1 MFLRRIQMAVENR
14 GGANG
19 GPQYDP
25 ANISATGGRGQN
37 PRKPELE
44 YRGLGYRTTGQTNA
58 QAKAAPIKA
67 KPVPGG
73 ASMLMARGPAPVPL
87 TAETQNPGETI
98 FSGSSV
104 PGGLEPSDL
113 NLPAQPVGDP
123 DLDTVIASYPIMRY
137 WANQPDTPQATK
149 DYVRYLGTII
159 TRGPARLI

>member
-1 MFLRRIQMAVENR
+1 MAVENR

-19 GPQYDP
+19 GPQYNS

-44 YRGLGYRTTGQTNA
+44 YRGLGYRTTGETNA

-67 KPVPGG
+67 KPATGG

-87 TAETQNPGETI
+87 TAETQNPDETI
-98 FSGSSV
+98 FSGSSI

-113 NLPAQPVGDP
+113 NLPAEPVGDP
-123 DLDTVIASYPIMRY
+123 DLDSVIALYPVMRY
-137 WANQPDTPQATK
+137 WANQPDTPNATK
-149 DYVRYLGTII
+149 EYVRYLGTLIS
-159 TRGPARLI
+159 RGPNRAV